1 MKKFIRNS
9 LLILFLFNLFLVPLK
24 AHATENIYFNSVKNI
39 SYKDDNLSK
48 AACDL
53 KMDERKLWID
63 HVLWTRSFIVSD
75 LASLEDKE
83 AVLERLLKNQ
93 DDIGNSI
100 KPYYGQEAGNK
111 LSALLRDHIKLAGQ
125 VVDAA
130 KSGNKKNLEKYNNLW
145 YENADDIA
153 NFLSSANPKYSNK
166 VLKDMLYKYLQL
178 VTDQAVS
185 RLNKDWKKDIEV
197 YDEGEDHMI
206 KFADILAEGIIRQFP
221 GKFK

>member
-1 MKKFIRNS
+1 M
-9 LLILFLFNLFLVPLK
+9 PL
-24 AHATENIYFNSVKNI
+24 
-39 SYKDDNLSK
+39 
-48 AACDL
+48 
-53 KMDERKLWID
+53 
-63 HVLWTRSFIVSD
+63 
-75 LASLEDKE
+75 
-83 AVLERLLKNQ
+83 
-93 DDIGNSI
+93 
-100 KPYYGQEAGNK
+100 
-111 LSALLRDHIKLAGQ
+111 
-125 VVDAA
+125 